1 VSHVANRRKLIEAA
15 QALAKTSQPT
25 EAHYHALT
33 TAFAQVFTDDTGFK
47 CECVIRLAAQQA
59 GEGARK

>member
-1 VSHVANRRKLIEAA
+1 MSRVANRRKLVEAA

-33 TAFAQVFTDDTGFK
+33 TAFAQVFANDTGFE

-59 GEGARK
+59 EGRKQS